1 MLFMILVII
10 FNVTAGGWLFLV
22 RIEEN
27 WVPPTYYVYP
37 ASFGRNFLEQSP
49 LYEYFTSLYYMEML
63 LLISGD
69 AGPVTGIQLGVA
81 VFISVIGSLINANL
95 FAVMVTYIQ

>member
-10 FNVTAGGWLFLV
+10 FNVTAGGWLFIA
-22 RIEEN
+22 RSEAN
-27 WVPPTYYVYP
+27 WVPPTYYIYP
-37 ASFGRNFLEQSP
+37 ATMNRSFLEESP

-69 AGPVTGIQLGVA
+69 AGPVTEL
-81 VFISVIGSLINANL
+81 
-95 FAVMVTYIQ
+95 